1 MYASNEWDR
10 LDYRPAGTKFKVNEL
25 GPVVEA
31 ELVEFSHREKDRWNE
46 PIQGEDECHIIFKV
60 GDRYFKKTGYESSY
74 DEVISWNGEVIEVFP
89 ETKTV
94 YEFRSKR

>member
-1 MYASNEWDR
+1 MYASNDWNSLAWGSPGR
-10 LDYRPAGTKFKVNEL
+10 KFKVNEL

-31 ELVEFSHREKDRWNE
+31 ELVEFQNRPKDRWDE

-60 GDRYFKKTGYESSY
+60 GDRYFKKTGHESSY
-74 DEVISWNGEVIEVFP
+74 DEVISWNGDVVEVFA

-94 YEFRSKR
+94 YEFRTKR